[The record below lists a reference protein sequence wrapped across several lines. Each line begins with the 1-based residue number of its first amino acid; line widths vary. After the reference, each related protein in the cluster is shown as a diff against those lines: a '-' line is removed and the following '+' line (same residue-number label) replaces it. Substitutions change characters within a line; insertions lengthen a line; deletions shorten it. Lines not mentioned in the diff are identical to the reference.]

1 MDDLLQNLKK
11 CLGTIMV
18 LYYKTH
24 AFHFNVEGS
33 DFPQYHEFFDSQ
45 YKKIWKSVD
54 DFGEHIRQLD
64 AFTPSTLSRMIELSV
79 IDEQPLVPGPHDM
92 IEELYHDQDKIIEQL
107 TKTFNLASK
116 SNKQGLANF
125 LADRLEYHVKI
136 RWMLRSTSKS

>member
-79 IDEQPLVPGPHDM
+79 IEEQPLVPSPHDM

-136 RWMLRSTSKS
+136 RWMLRATSKS